1 MPWSTCNWRYV
12 AFIAMICI
20 ASQAISA
27 DHVDGPRATNAGALA
42 ALDLNDLYVFVSP
55 VNRNNTVLAL
65 TTGGRVGITNPVTFL
80 PGAVFEIR
88 VSNDGTPT
96 NDELTFQIVFSNP
109 DRFGRQNYTVRL
121 IRTNRTGTDPAV
133 VARGVTGQTIAGSL
147 GIKVQAGVFD
157 DPFFFDSTAFGKFRT
172 NAQNLVPLP
181 ERAAPFLTG
190 PFTNGFPD
198 NTLAIVIEL
207 PRKELQSSPSNPNIT
222 VWLRALRPGT
232 GVQFDRTGLPA
243 INTATLFPLPL
254 ATNPPRPGL
263 QDVFN
268 DRTPAGDASLRE
280 EAAQRINLIYG
291 LDLDIAP
298 PGLFSARQL
307 AAAVLPDVMPFN
319 TTSTAGFVPGLNGR
333 RLADDVID
341 FELTL
346 LTGGVLTTDRVKNDS
361 TFLNKFPYLAAARKP

>member
-1 MPWSTCNWRYV
+1 MPWSTCNRRCV
-12 AFIAMICI
+12 AFMAMICI

-27 DHVDGPRATNAGALA
+27 DHVDGPRATNAGALV

-88 VSNDGTPT
+88 VSNDGNKT
-96 NDELTFQIVFSNP
+96 NDEITFQIVFSNP

-121 IRTNRTGTDPAV
+121 IRRNQSGNVPAV
-133 VARGVTGQTIAGSL
+133 VARGVTGQQVAGSL

-172 NAQNLVPLP
+172 NVQNNVPLP
-181 ERAAPFLTG
+181 DRAAPFLTG
-190 PFTNGFPD
+190 PFSNGFPE

-222 VWLRALRPGT
+222 VWLRALRPDGS
-232 GVQFDRTGLPA
+232 QFDRTGLPA
-243 INTATLFPLPL
+243 INTATLF
-254 ATNPPRPGL
+254 NFPGKQSL
-263 QDVFN
+263 QDAFN
-268 DRTPAGDASLRE
+268 SLVPADDLGLIE
-280 EAAQRINLIYG
+280 EAASRINLIYG
-291 LDLDIAP
+291 LPLEGKAQNGGP
-298 PGLFSARQL
+298 NARQV
-307 AAAVLPDVMPFN
+307 AAVVLPDVMPFD
-319 TTSTAGFVPGLNGR
+319 TTSTAGFLNGR

-341 FELTL
+341 AELNL
-346 LTGGVLTTDRVKNDS
+346 LTGGVLKSDRVNNDS